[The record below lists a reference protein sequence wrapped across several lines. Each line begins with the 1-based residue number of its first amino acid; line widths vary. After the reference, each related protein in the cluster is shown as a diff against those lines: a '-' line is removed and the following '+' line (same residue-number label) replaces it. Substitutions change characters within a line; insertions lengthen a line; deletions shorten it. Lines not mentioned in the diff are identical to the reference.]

1 MTTNVIR
8 RTFFS
13 ALLIFLSALA
23 FLAAGSFFPGA
34 FAQSDD
40 DDDIDKLQQQALDN
54 QNINEKVNKQLA
66 EKGIKLDSPDAVSE
80 AMKKLQGMTGA
91 DEESATSGVYWFF
104 MIFISIVGMGFFSA
118 GKRNED
124 AYLMASGAIM
134 MVYPYCVSGTFW
146 LVSIGILLTVLPFV
160 MRFYSTSGK

>member
-1 MTTNVIR
+1 MTTNAIHR
-8 RTFFS
+8 KFFS

-23 FLAAGSFFPGA
+23 FLSAGA
-34 FAQSDD
+34 FFSGAIAQNEDD
-40 DDDIDKLQQQALDN
+40 DMDKLQQQALEN
-54 QNINEKVNKQLA
+54 QNINEKVKKQLS
-66 EKGIKLDSPDAVSE
+66 EKGIKLDSPDAVSD

-146 LVSIGILLTVLPFV
+146 LVSIGVLLTALPFV
-160 MRFYSTSGK
+160 MRFYSASGK

>member
-1 MTTNVIR
+1 MITTAIKEKP
-8 RTFFS
+8 FS
-13 ALLIFLSALA
+13 ALLIFILTLA
-23 FLAAGSFFPGA
+23 FLSAGA
-34 FAQSDD
+34 FFSGASAQSE

-54 QNINEKVNKQLA
+54 QNINEKVKKQLA
-66 EKGIKLDSPDAVSE
+66 EKGIKLDSPDAVSD

-104 MIFISIVGMGFFSA
+104 MIFISVVGMGFFSA

-160 MRFYSTSGK
+160 MRFYSASGR